1 LAGGQLILAVVTR
14 KSAYKKITKTQE
26 VTIAQ
31 SSGAVISF
39 RAYHFIYD
47 LIKQVNNIELRTY
60 IGLG

>member
-39 RAYHFIYD
+39 RAYHIIIYD
-47 LIKQVNNIELRTY
+47 LIKQVNNIELRT
-60 IGLG
+60 